1 MQKYLPLLLF
11 IGLAWGQP
19 LNFEKN
25 NKIVQIEVG
34 EKLQINN
41 IKYNLIGTDYL
52 KQYILLLKG
61 KSQKQDTLRFDSVIS
76 FKYYEKSL
84 RSFSSN
90 TVKYTKYGV
99 LFGAIAGLPEGINY
113 GFHWI
118 VAGGILHGGLGALC
132 GAVYSMLRPIASEKI
147 ILEKE
152 GWYISN

>member
-1 MQKYLPLLLF
+1 
-11 IGLAWGQP
+11 LAWGQP
-19 LNFEKN
+19 LNFKN
-25 NKIVQIEVG
+25 NNKTIRIELG

-90 TVKYTKYGV
+90 TIKCTKYGV
-99 LFGAIAGLPEGINY
+99 LIGAIAGLPEGINY
-113 GFHWI
+113 GFHWV